1 MIRVTGLR
9 KHFGDSHILKGIDF
23 EVPPQTVLG
32 IIGASGS
39 GKSTLLRCLNGLETI
54 DGGTIEC
61 DNVRLE
67 AGISHAD
74 YRRRVKDLRLKV
86 GTVFQHFYLFPHL
99 SVLGNIV
106 EAPVHVLRTPRKTA
120 ETEAYELLESVGLK
134 TAARRYPGS
143 LSGGEQQRVAIAR
156 ALAMH
161 PALLL
166 LDEPTSALDPRRV
179 NSLRAL
185 LRTFVDRGHTM
196 IIISHSMGFLGG
208 GPTTFCLW
216 MEDWSS
222 NTERQNKSWSHPGTR
237 ALRSFWNK
245 LNRFSLKVEAQ
256 FVRCRSESRSIYRS
270 NWSRCLT
277 LVILVPNR

>member
-1 MIRVTGLR
+1 MIRVTDLR
-9 KHFGDSHILKGIDF
+9 KNFGSNEILKGISF

-32 IIGASGS
+32 VIGASGS
-39 GKSTLLRCLNGLETI
+39 GKSTLLRCLNGFETI
-54 DGGTIEC
+54 NAGTIEC

-67 AGISHAD
+67 AGLSAAD

-99 SVLGNIV
+99 SVVGNII
-106 EAPVHVLRTPRKTA
+106 EAPMHVLRTPKKQA
-120 ETEAYELLESVGLK
+120 ETEAHELIESVGMGH
-134 TAARRYPGS
+134 AARRYPGS

-166 LDEPTSALDPRRV
+166 LDEPTSALDPRRIQ
-179 NSLRAL
+179 SLRTL

-208 GPTTFCLW
+208 VSDQILYLEDGVAVEHGPTDEVLNSPKDDRTKDFL
-216 MEDWSS
+216 
-222 NTERQNKSWSHPGTR
+222 RQ
-237 ALRSFWNK
+237 A
-245 LNRFSLKVEAQ
+245 E
-256 FVRCRSESRSIYRS
+256 
-270 NWSRCLT
+270 
-277 LVILVPNR
+277 

>member
-1 MIRVTGLR
+1 MIRVTDLR
-9 KHFGDSHILKGIDF
+9 KRFGDSEILKGISF

-32 IIGASGS
+32 VIGASGS

-54 DGGTIEC
+54 NGGTIEC

-67 AGISHAD
+67 AGLSHAD
-74 YRRRVKDLRLKV
+74 YKRRVKDLRLKV

-99 SVLGNIV
+99 SVVGNII
-106 EAPVHVLRTPRKTA
+106 EAPMHVLHTPKNKA
-120 ETEAYELLESVGLK
+120 ETEAYELLESVGLRQ
-134 TAARRYPGS
+134 AARRYPGS

-166 LDEPTSALDPRRV
+166 LDEPTSALDPRRI
-179 NSLRAL
+179 NSLRTL

-208 GPTTFCLW
+208 VSDHILYMEGGVAVEYGPAEELLNSPKDDRTKDFL
-216 MEDWSS
+216 
-222 NTERQNKSWSHPGTR
+222 RQ
-237 ALRSFWNK
+237 A
-245 LNRFSLKVEAQ
+245 E
-256 FVRCRSESRSIYRS
+256 
-270 NWSRCLT
+270 
-277 LVILVPNR
+277 

>member
-9 KHFGDSHILKGIDF
+9 KRFGSSEILKGIDF

-32 IIGASGS
+32 VIGASGS

-54 DGGTIEC
+54 NGGTI
-61 DNVRLE
+61 DVDGVQLE
-67 AGISHAD
+67 ANLSHAD
-74 YRRRVKDLRLKV
+74 YRRRVKDLRRKV

-99 SVLGNIV
+99 SVVGNII
-106 EAPVHVLRTPRKTA
+106 EAPVHVLRTPKKTA
-120 ETEAYELLESVGLK
+120 ESEAYELLEAVGLRQ
-134 TAARRYPGS
+134 AARRYPGS

-166 LDEPTSALDPRRV
+166 LDKPTSALDPRRI

-196 IIISHSMGFLGG
+196 IIISHSMGFLEGVSDNVLFMEGG
-208 GPTTFCLW
+208 VAVEFGPTEEVF
-216 MEDWSS
+216 
-222 NTERQNKSWSHPGTR
+222 KSPKDARTKDF
-237 ALRSFWNK
+237 L
-245 LNRFSLKVEAQ
+245 
-256 FVRCRSESRSIYRS
+256 
-270 NWSRCLT
+270 LT
-277 LVILVPNR
+277 ADSAD

>member
-9 KHFGDSHILKGIDF
+9 KRFGENEILKGIDF

-32 IIGASGS
+32 VIGASGS

-54 DGGTIEC
+54 NGGTIEC

-67 AGISHAD
+67 AGLSHSD
-74 YRRRVKDLRLKV
+74 YRKRVKDLRLKV

-99 SVLGNIV
+99 SVIGNII
-106 EAPVHVLRTPRKTA
+106 EAPMHVLHTPRTKA
-120 ETEAYELLESVGLK
+120 ETEAYELLDSVGLK
-134 TAARRYPGS
+134 QAARRYPGS

-166 LDEPTSALDPRRV
+166 LDEPTSALDPRRIH
-179 NSLRAL
+179 SLRTL
-185 LRTFVDRGHTM
+185 LRKFVDRGHTM

-208 GPTTFCLW
+208 VADNILFMEGGLVVEHGPA
-216 MEDWSS
+216 E
-222 NTERQNKSWSHPGTR
+222 EV
-237 ALRSFWNK
+237 
-245 LNRFSLKVEAQ
+245 LNSPKDPRTKDFLEQAD
-256 FVRCRSESRSIYRS
+256 
-270 NWSRCLT
+270 
-277 LVILVPNR
+277 

>member
-9 KHFGDSHILKGIDF
+9 KRFGNSEILKGIDF
-23 EVPPQTVLG
+23 EVPPKTVLG
-32 IIGASGS
+32 VIGASGS

-54 DGGTIEC
+54 NGGSIEC

-67 AGISHAD
+67 ANLSHAD

-99 SVLGNIV
+99 SVIGNII
-106 EAPVHVLRTPRKTA
+106 EAPVHVLRTPKKTA

-134 TAARRYPGS
+134 QAARRYPGS

-179 NSLRAL
+179 SSLRTL

-208 GPTTFCLW
+208 VSDNILFMEGGVAVEYGPTD
-216 MEDWSS
+216 EV
-222 NTERQNKSWSHPGTR
+222 
-237 ALRSFWNK
+237 
-245 LNRFSLKVEAQ
+245 LNSPKDPRTMDFLEQA
-256 FVRCRSESRSIYRS
+256 E
-270 NWSRCLT
+270 
-277 LVILVPNR
+277 

>member
-1 MIRVTGLR
+1 MIRVTDLR
-9 KHFGDSHILKGIDF
+9 KRFGDNEILKGITF
-23 EVPPQTVLG
+23 EMAPQTVLG
-32 IIGASGS
+32 VIGASGS

-61 DNVRLE
+61 DGVRLE
-67 AGISHAD
+67 ARLSPAE

-99 SVLGNIV
+99 SVVGNII
-106 EAPVHVLRTPRKTA
+106 EAPVHVLRSAKKKA
-120 ETEAYELLESVGLK
+120 EAEAFELLESVGMK
-134 TAARRYPGS
+134 QAARRYPGS

-166 LDEPTSALDPRRV
+166 LDEPTSALDPRRI
-179 NSLRAL
+179 NSLRTL

-208 GPTTFCLW
+208 VSDNILFMEGGVAVEYGPTD
-216 MEDWSS
+216 EV
-222 NTERQNKSWSHPGTR
+222 
-237 ALRSFWNK
+237 
-245 LNRFSLKVEAQ
+245 LNSPQDPRTKDFLEQA
-256 FVRCRSESRSIYRS
+256 E
-270 NWSRCLT
+270 
-277 LVILVPNR
+277 